1 MTHSNVAKNMANKIA
16 VVTGGSSGIG
26 SGIVNRFV
34 INGAQVISIDLKK
47 PEFEIGTVQHFDCDL
62 TDESAVSQVFE
73 EIAKQHP
80 QIDVLCAN
88 AGIVPAWSRI
98 VDTNFGDW
106 KKVIDINVN
115 ALFLTVL
122 NGAKLLKK
130 GSGTVVVTGSINSI
144 KGDPNIAS
152 YVASKHAALGIIK
165 AAALDLGRDGIRV
178 NGVAPGPIATKA
190 LISRIEKRLK
200 ENNGTLDE
208 YLAKIANQ
216 TALGR
221 IATEE
226 EVINTIEFLALE
238 LSSGITGQLISVD
251 CGA

>member
-1 MTHSNVAKNMANKIA
+1 MANKIA

-26 SGIVNRFV
+26 SAIVNRFV
-34 INGAQVISIDLKK
+34 INGSRVISIDLKK

-62 TDESAVSQVFE
+62 TDESAVSRVFE
-73 EIAKQHP
+73 EIAKLHP

-98 VDTNFGDW
+98 ADTNFSDW

-115 ALFLTVL
+115 ALFLTISH
-122 NGAKLLKK
+122 GAKLLRK

-165 AAALDLGRDGIRV
+165 SAALDLGRDGIRV

-190 LISRIEKRLK
+190 LISRIEKRLA

-208 YLAKIANQ
+208 YLAKIADQ

>member
-62 TDESAVSQVFE
+62 TDESAVSQVFG
-73 EIAKQHP
+73 EIAKLHP

-115 ALFLTVL
+115 ALFLTVS

-130 GSGTVVVTGSINSI
+130 GSGTVVVTGSINSV

-200 ENNGTLDE
+200 DNNGTLDE

>member
-1 MTHSNVAKNMANKIA
+1 MTHSNVAKNMANKVA

-34 INGAQVISIDLKK
+34 INGARVISIDLKK

-62 TDESAVSQVFE
+62 TDESAVSHVFE
-73 EIAKQHP
+73 EIAKLHP

-165 AAALDLGRDGIRV
+165 SAALDLGRDGIRV

>member
-1 MTHSNVAKNMANKIA
+1 MTHSNVATNMANKIA

-26 SGIVNRFV
+26 SAIVNRFV
-34 INGAQVISIDLKK
+34 INGSKVISIDLKK
-47 PEFEIGTVQHFDCDL
+47 PEIEIGNVQHFDCDL
-62 TDESAVSQVFE
+62 TDEGAVSQVFK
-73 EIAKQHP
+73 EIAKLHP

-98 VDTNFGDW
+98 IDSSFSDW

-115 ALFLTVL
+115 ALFLTISH
-122 NGAKLLKK
+122 GAKLLKK

-165 AAALDLGRDGIRV
+165 SAALDLGRDGIRV

-190 LISRIEKRLK
+190 LISRIEKRLT
-200 ENNGTLDE
+200 ENDGSLDD
-208 YLAKIANQ
+208 YLAKIASQ

-221 IATEE
+221 IATEA

-238 LSSGITGQLISVD
+238 ASSGITGQLISVD

>member
-1 MTHSNVAKNMANKIA
+1 ML
-16 VVTGGSSGIG
+16 
-26 SGIVNRFV
+26 R
-34 INGAQVISIDLKK
+34 
-47 PEFEIGTVQHFDCDL
+47 
-62 TDESAVSQVFE
+62 
-73 EIAKQHP
+73 
-80 QIDVLCAN
+80 
-88 AGIVPAWSRI
+88 
-98 VDTNFGDW
+98 
-106 KKVIDINVN
+106 
-115 ALFLTVL
+115 
-122 NGAKLLKK
+122 K

-165 AAALDLGRDGIRV
+165 SAALDLGRDGIRV

-190 LISRIEKRLK
+190 LISRIEKRLA

-208 YLAKIANQ
+208 YLGKIADQ

>member
-1 MTHSNVAKNMANKIA
+1 MTHSNVATNMANKVA

-26 SGIVNRFV
+26 SAIVNRFV

-47 PEFEIGTVQHFDCDL
+47 PESEIGTVQHFDCDL
-62 TDESAVSQVFE
+62 TNENEVSQVFE
-73 EIAKQHP
+73 EISKLHP

-98 VDTNFGDW
+98 TDTNFGDW

-115 ALFLTVL
+115 ALFLTISH
-122 NGAKLLKK
+122 GAKLLKK
-130 GSGTVVVTGSINSI
+130 ASGTVVVTGSINSI

-165 AAALDLGRDGIRV
+165 SAALDLGRDGIRV

-190 LISRIEKRLK
+190 LISRIESRLK
-200 ENNGTLDE
+200 GGSDSLDD
-208 YLAKIANQ
+208 YFAKLASQ

-221 IATEE
+221 IATED
-226 EVINTIEFLALE
+226 EVINTIEFLACE
-238 LSSGITGQLISVD
+238 KSSGITGQLISVD
-251 CGA
+251 GGA

>member
-1 MTHSNVAKNMANKIA
+1 MTHSNVVTNMANKVA

-26 SGIVNRFV
+26 SAIVNRFV
-34 INGAQVISIDLKK
+34 TNGSKVISIDLKK
-47 PEFEIGTVQHFDCDL
+47 PEIEIGTVQHFDCDL
-62 TDESAVSQVFE
+62 TDESAVSQVFT
-73 EIAKQHP
+73 EISKLHP

-98 VDTNFGDW
+98 VDTNFSDW

-115 ALFLTVL
+115 ALFLTIL
-122 NGAKLLKK
+122 YGAKLLKK

-165 AAALDLGRDGIRV
+165 SAALDLGRDGIRV

-190 LISRIEKRLK
+190 LISRIEKRLAD
-200 ENNGTLDE
+200 NDGTLDD

-238 LSSGITGQLISVD
+238 VSSGITGQLISVD

>member
-200 ENNGTLDE
+200 DNNGTLDE

>member
-1 MTHSNVAKNMANKIA
+1 MTHTEMANKIA

-26 SGIVNRFV
+26 SGIVKRFAA
-34 INGAQVISIDLKK
+34 NGARVISIDLNK
-47 PEFEIGTVQHFDCDL
+47 PEYEIASVEHINCDL
-62 TDESAVSQVFE
+62 TDESSVSKLFAQISKE
-73 EIAKQHP
+73 NP

-88 AGIVPAWSRI
+88 AGIVPSWSRI
-98 VDTNFGDW
+98 SETNFSDW

-115 ALFLTVL
+115 ALFLTISH
-122 NGAKLLKK
+122 GAKLLKK
-130 GSGTVVVTGSINSI
+130 GSGTIVVTGSINSI
-144 KGDPNIAS
+144 KGDPNIAA

-165 AAALDLGRDGIRV
+165 SAALDLGRDGIRV

-190 LISRIEKRLK
+190 LISRIEKRLEK
-200 ENNGTLDE
+200 NQGSLDD
-208 YLAKIANQ
+208 YLAKIAGQ

-226 EVINTIEFLALE
+226 EVINTIEFLASE

-251 CGA
+251 GGA